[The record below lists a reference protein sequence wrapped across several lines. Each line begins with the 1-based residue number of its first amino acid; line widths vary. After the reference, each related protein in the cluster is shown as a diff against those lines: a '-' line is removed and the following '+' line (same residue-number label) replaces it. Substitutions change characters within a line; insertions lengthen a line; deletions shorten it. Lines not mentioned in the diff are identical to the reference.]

1 LAQNEHLVRIF
12 EQTGALQT
20 GHFLLASGK
29 HSDRYLEKFNLLRRP
44 ADTEVVCRGFVAHFR
59 ESGAELVAGPT
70 TGGIILAF
78 EVGRQ
83 MGLPAAYAER
93 VSDGSSAREF
103 RRNTTIA
110 PGTKVLLV
118 DDILTTGGSVRET
131 IAALEA
137 VGAEIVGIG
146 VLADRSN
153 GAVTFGRYPLHSLLS
168 LQVDAWYPADCP
180 LCAKGIPLIKPGT
193 TKPGTGL

>member
-1 LAQNEHLVRIF
+1 MTQTEHLVRIF

-20 GHFLLASGK
+20 GHFLLSSGK

-44 ADTEVVCRGFVAHFR
+44 ADTEVVCRGFVEQFKD
-59 ESGAELVAGPT
+59 SGAELIAGPT
-70 TGGIILAF
+70 TGGILLAF

-93 VSDGSSAREF
+93 ASDGSTAREF

-110 PGTKVLLV
+110 PGTKVVLV

-131 IAALEA
+131 IIALEA
-137 VGAEIVGIG
+137 AEAEIVGIG

-153 GAVTFGRYPLHSLLS
+153 SAVTFGKYPLHALLS
-168 LQVDAWYPADCP
+168 LKVDAWEPADCP
-180 LCAKGIPLIKPGT
+180 LCAQGVRLVKPGT
-193 TKPGTGL
+193 TKVG

>member
-1 LAQNEHLVRIF
+1 MTQNEHLVRIF
-12 EQTGALQT
+12 EETGALQS
-20 GHFLLASGK
+20 GHFLLSSGK

-44 ADTEVVCRGFVAHFR
+44 GDTEVVCRGFVERFKD
-59 ESGAELVAGPT
+59 SGAELVAGPT
-70 TGGIILAF
+70 TGGILLAF

-93 VSDGSSAREF
+93 ASDGSLAREF
-103 RRNTTIA
+103 RRNTTIT

-131 IAALEA
+131 IIALERLQT
-137 VGAEIVGIG
+137 EIVGIG

-153 GAVTFGRYPLHSLLS
+153 GNVTFGDYPLFPLLS
-168 LQVDAWYPADCP
+168 LDVQAWDAADCP
-180 LCAKGIPLIKPGT
+180 LCAGNIPLVKPGT
-193 TKPGTGL
+193 TSK